1 MFSQVEYE
9 SAIFPHRHQYY
20 TLSMKITFFD
30 PLVDAKCTI
39 VIGLSCIK
47 IVFRMS
53 FFSCIYCLLI
63 FLVWISWSY
72 FLALFL
78 PDYLVSLIE
87 DHHILEKNW
96 PLRIKYVANNWW
108 CLPFRSSTFF
118 LAKLSLLFLLWLLR
132 FVSFFFFLI
141 KAFLPIEL

>member
-20 TLSMKITFFD
+20 TLSMKMIFFD
-30 PLVDAKCTI
+30 HLVDAKYTV
-39 VIGLSCIK
+39 VIGLTCSK

-53 FFSCIYCLLI
+53 LFSCIYCLLI
-63 FLVWISWSY
+63 VLVWISWSY
-72 FLALFL
+72 FLPLFL

-87 DHHILEKNW
+87 DHHILEKIDLCVLNMVQ
-96 PLRIKYVANNWW
+96 IIGDV
-108 CLPFRSSTFF
+108 CHSEVLPFF

-132 FVSFFFFLI
+132 FVSFFLFF
-141 KAFLPIEL
+141 FF